1 MTKAYSYI
9 RFSSVKQQTG
19 DSVERQTKL
28 SENYAAK
35 HGLALD
41 TEESMRDLGISAYD
55 RSNLKKGALGQ
66 FLQRVEENRI
76 PRGSYLL
83 VESLDRLSRDKV
95 MDALTIFLSILQAG
109 IIIVTLADDQVYSQ
123 ERANDNWASLIMSI
137 VIMSRAYEESAM
149 KSMRIRSSWDA
160 KRKNIGNKR
169 LTARCPYWLKPAEGD
184 KGFEFIPER
193 VDVVKRIFQM
203 SRDGIGNS
211 TIVKTLN
218 IENVPLFSDKSNGWQ
233 TSYVQKTLSN
243 HAIFGELQLNWQRDG
258 KMTPVT
264 VIPDYYPAIMSK
276 EEWLIAASTRAARST
291 RGGVSKGK
299 HLSNLFSGLLRCGYC
314 GGPMNMG
321 GYSKKL
327 SGGARKLSKY
337 IACSN
342 ARRGLDCKFVQWE
355 YTDFENLI
363 LRFCKAIDLAQVL
376 GVNRDG
382 DSIINNA
389 LQRLGKIKQEIVNVS
404 GRIQSLLDA
413 LENVNVSGRNQSLLD
428 ALENGAQGELPQV
441 IVDRLNENVATEIRL
456 NGEKKQVE
464 EEILKLTNSRV
475 DATVHQNLIVE
486 LLKQL
491 EHLEGNELH
500 LLRIRLSEAI
510 RRVVSKIVTF
520 PGGRWY
526 TKEEAE
532 YFRRDLV
539 ASDELNDET
548 IESMCA
554 KLDTEPN
561 KKNKML
567 MITFQNGEHRSILS
581 SGKVLDQKTPPPS
594 DWDIN
599 TLFESLAFK
608 VFKSANA

>member
-9 RFSSVKQQTG
+9 RFSSVKQQKG

-95 MDALTIFLSILQAG
+95 MDALAIFLSILKAG

-123 ERANDNWASLIMSI
+123 ERANDNLVSLIMSI
-137 VIMSRAYEESAM
+137 VIMSRANEESAM

-160 KRKNIGNKR
+160 KRKNIENKR

-184 KGFEFIPER
+184 KGFEFIAER
-193 VDVVKRIFQM
+193 VEVVRRIFQM

-243 HAIFGELQLNWQRDG
+243 HAIFGELQLNLQRDG
-258 KMTPVT
+258 EMTPVA

-276 EEWLIAASTRAARST
+276 EECLIAASTRAARST

-342 ARRGLDCKFVQWE
+342 ARRGLGCKFVQWE
-355 YTDFENLI
+355 YTDFENLV

-376 GVNRDG
+376 GVNRD
-382 DSIINNA
+382 DESLINSA
-389 LQRLGKIKQEIVNVS
+389 LQRLEKIKQEIDNV
-404 GRIQSLLDA
+404 G
-413 LENVNVSGRNQSLLD
+413 GRNQSLIN

-441 IVDRLNENVATEIRL
+441 IVDRLKENEATLIRL
-456 NGEKKQVE
+456 NGENKQVE

-475 DATVHQNLIVE
+475 DAAVHQNLIVE

-491 EHLEGNELH
+491 EHLEGNDLH

-526 TKEEAE
+526 TEEEAE
-532 YFRRDLV
+532 HFRRDLV
-539 ASDELNDET
+539 ASDEFNDET
-548 IESMCA
+548 IKAMCA
-554 KLDTEPN
+554 KLDTAPN

-567 MITFQNGEHRSILS
+567 MITFQNGEHRTILS
-581 SGKVLDQKTPPPS
+581 SGKVLDQTTPPPN

-608 VFKSANA
+608 VFKSINA

>member
-9 RFSSVKQQTG
+9 RFSSVKQQKG

-184 KGFEFIPER
+184 KGFDFIAER
-193 VDVVKRIFQM
+193 VEVVRRIFQM

-218 IENVPLFSDKSNGWQ
+218 MENVPLFSDKSNGWQ

-243 HAIFGELQLNWQRDG
+243 HAIFGELRLNLQRDG
-258 KMTPVT
+258 EMTPVA

-342 ARRGLDCKFVQWE
+342 ARRGLGCKFIQWE
-355 YTDFENLI
+355 YTDFENFM

-382 DSIINNA
+382 ESLINSA
-389 LQRLGKIKQEIVNVS
+389 LQRLEKIKQEIVNVS
-404 GRIQSLLDA
+404 GR
-413 LENVNVSGRNQSLLD
+413 NQSLVN
-428 ALENGAQGELPQV
+428 ALEIFDQGEPPHA
-441 IVDRLNENVATEIRL
+441 ITNRITENQATEIRL
-456 NGEKKQVE
+456 IDEKKRVE
-464 EEILKLTNSRV
+464 DEILKLTNSRV
-475 DATVHQNLIVE
+475 DATVHQTLIVE
-486 LLKQL
+486 LLNKLNQL
-491 EHLEGNELH
+491 EGIDLH

-510 RRVVSKIVTF
+510 RRVITKIVTF

-526 TKEEAE
+526 TEDEVE

-554 KLDTEPN
+554 KLYTEPN

-567 MITFQNGEHRSILS
+567 MITFQNGEHRTILS

>member
-9 RFSSVKQQTG
+9 RFSSVKQQKG

-41 TEESMRDLGISAYD
+41 TEQGMRDLGISAYD
-55 RSNLKKGALGQ
+55 RSNLLEKSALGE
-66 FLQRVEENRI
+66 FLLRVKEGLI

-95 MDALTIFLSILQAG
+95 MDALAIFLSILKAG
-109 IIIVTLADDQVYSQ
+109 IIIVTLADEQEYSY
-123 ERANDNWASLIMSI
+123 ERSNDNWASLIVSI
-137 VIMSRAYEESAM
+137 AIMSRANEESAI
-149 KSMRIRSSWDA
+149 KSRRIRSSWDA
-160 KRKNIGNKR
+160 KRKNIANKR

-218 IENVPLFSDKSNGWQ
+218 MENVPLFSDKSNGWQ

-243 HAIFGELQLNWQRDG
+243 HAIFGELRLNLQRDG
-258 KMTPVT
+258 EMTPVA

-342 ARRGLDCKFVQWE
+342 ARRGLGCKFVQWE

-363 LRFCKAIDLAQVL
+363 LRFCKALDLAQVL
-376 GVNRDG
+376 GINRDG
-382 DSIINNA
+382 ESIINNA
-389 LQRLGKIKQEIVNVS
+389 LQRLEKIKQEIVNVS
-404 GRIQSLLDA
+404 GRNQSLLNA
-413 LENVNVSGRNQSLLD
+413 LENVNQS
-428 ALENGAQGELPQV
+428 EPPRV
-441 IVDRLNENVATEIRL
+441 IIDRLNENEATLIRL
-456 NGEKKQVE
+456 IDEKKRVE
-464 EEILKLTNSRV
+464 DEILKLTNSRV

-491 EHLEGNELH
+491 EHLEGIDLH

-510 RRVVSKIVTF
+510 RRVITKIVTF

-526 TKEEAE
+526 TEDEVE

-554 KLDTEPN
+554 KLYTEPN

-567 MITFQNGEHRSILS
+567 MITFQNGEHRTILS

-599 TLFESLAFK
+599 TLFERLAFK
-608 VFKSANA
+608 VFKSVNA